1 MRRGLR
7 AQSPP
12 EVIPGRVSVQRSLV
26 ESCNG
31 VRSHICLLYPQHLQV
46 PFPP

>member
-26 ESCNG
+26 ESCKG
-31 VRSHICLLYPQHLQV
+31 VSNCLGIYARGTSA
-46 PFPP
+46 